1 MNTRPAGWGPV
12 LSGERVRLEPIDSR
26 LARAML
32 LGISEPGLPWEQ
44 GFPLATVLHIVRTI
58 AAAPEPLGAFLAY
71 VIVRLSDGRA
81 VGDAGFHGPP
91 SADGEL
97 EIGYALVPQAR
108 GMGLARES
116 VELLIGWAQR
126 QPGVR
131 AITARVE
138 RDNAASQR
146 LLKHL
151 GFTGDGEHRDMQRF
165 VLHGKQRDGGC

>member
-1 MNTRPAGWGPV
+1 M
-12 LSGERVRLEPIDSR
+12 LSGERVRVEPIDSR

-32 LGISEPGLPWEQ
+32 SGTPEPGLPWEQ
-44 GFPLATVLHIVRTI
+44 GFPLATVLHIVRAI
-58 AAAPEPLGAFLAY
+58 ATAPKPLGPFLAY

-91 SADGEL
+91 GADGDV

-116 VELLIGWAQR
+116 VELLVAWAQR

-138 RDNAASQR
+138 RDNVVSQR

-151 GFTGDGEHRDMQRF
+151 GFTGDGEDRGMQRF
-165 VLHGKQRDGGC
+165 VLHNAA

>member
-1 MNTRPAGWGPV
+1 MTTRPADRGPV
-12 LSGERVRLEPIDSR
+12 LSGERVRVQPIDSR

-32 LGISEPGLPWEQ
+32 SGIPEPGLPWEQ

-58 AAAPEPLGAFLAY
+58 ATAPGPLGPFLAY
-71 VIVRLSDGRA
+71 VIVRHSDGRA

-91 SADGEL
+91 NADGAL

-108 GMGLARES
+108 GAGLARES
-116 VELLIGWAQR
+116 VELLIAWAQS
-126 QPGVR
+126 QPGVH

-138 RDNAASQR
+138 RDNAPSQR

-151 GFTGDGEHRDMQRF
+151 GFTGDGEHEGMRRF
-165 VLHGKQRDGGC
+165 VLHNVE